1 MNIGCVYTVDT
12 YFQVDK
18 PFSSATEIP
27 FGISIIITMLE
38 QHGHNVELFVIT
50 PETDLDS
57 TISNYIRTHK
67 PKLFCYTAVT
77 TQYWQV
83 KRVAN
88 HVNKLNNEIFNLL
101 GGHHASLASDQVI
114 EDGVFDAIC
123 VGEGESAIIDLAENI
138 ANIST
143 DNHINRIDNLWYFD
157 RENNNVIKSKSA
169 SFRQDLDELP
179 YINRNIWDKWIDNPS
194 DYPAILLGRGC
205 PFKCTYCAN
214 HAMAKIADGKYT
226 RFRSP
231 ENIVGEIENILEN
244 YDNVERI
251 YLEVETFGANR
262 KASFAIFDKLAEFN
276 NNQNKPISFGANLA
290 LTSNFMSNEE
300 RCHELLTKAKKA
312 NLTTINIGLESG
324 SERMRKEVLIRPKYT
339 NDELVIFCKFAKEY
353 DIKVIFFVL
362 LGLPGETLKD
372 YFETIKTARR
382 AQPYTCY
389 VSIFYPYLG
398 TDLATESV
406 NLGLVHSRDLVTSDF
421 SKAER
426 SRAILDLDGFSSNRI
441 RLEYILFWFRVYYGH
456 WSITKIIF
464 SMGTSFLRAYP
475 KMYSK
480 ALFFRNTLPILS
492 NIVSYLSSNK
502 RTRKFDKRKFDKAVG
517 TRVDVMTE

>member
-27 FGISIIITMLE
+27 FGISIIMTVLE
-38 QHGHNVELFVIT
+38 QNGHNVELFVIT
-50 PETDLDS
+50 PETDLDN
-57 TISNYIRTHK
+57 TVSNYILTHK

-339 NDELVIFCKFAKEY
+339 NDELVIFCNFAKEY

-362 LGLPGETLKD
+362 MGLPGETLKD
-372 YFETIKTARR
+372 YFETIKTAKR

-389 VSIFYPYLG
+389 LSIFYPYLG
-398 TDLATESV
+398 TDLATEAL
-406 NLGLVHSRDLVTSDF
+406 NLGLVHSRDLVTSEF

-456 WSITKIIF
+456 WPITKIVF
-464 SMGTSFLRAYP
+464 KMATSFLKAYP
-475 KMYSK
+475 YVYSK
-480 ALFFRNTLPILS
+480 LLYLRNTFS
-492 NIVSYLSSNK
+492 VFGNIVNYFSSNK
-502 RTRKFDKRKFDKAVG
+502 RTLNNKNRKFDSVVG